1 MSTSWLGMTFRR
13 QKEEAP
19 NGKANSAAAANTAAA
34 DENTLREQAGENG
47 GGNSTAKLR
56 GDLQSVEDIYRAAGI
71 LNPRMGYSI
80 NKVVEMIH
88 SDHMRGL
95 PGEAKRAA
103 ILMALDAA
111 SVSVEEILRDATQRQ
126 EALQTYEAAQKKSF
140 EEYWARKAE
149 ANAQIQAETDRIVA
163 QNLERIQR
171 NRDEVSREKAE
182 FAKWQ
187 SMKHEEAERIS
198 EAVGLCSRPPA
209 AEAEAAPA
217 LPLNEVVAG
226 PKPS

>member
-13 QKEEAP
+13 PKEEVS
-19 NGKANSAAAANTAAA
+19 NGKANSTAAANSAAA
-34 DENTLREQAGENG
+34 DENTLRDQAGENG

-95 PGEAKRAA
+95 PGDAKRAA

-126 EALQTYEAAQKKSF
+126 EALQIYEAAQKKSF

-149 ANAQIQAETDRIVA
+149 ANGQIQTETDRIVA

-171 NRDEVSREKAE
+171 NQDEVSREKAE

-187 SMKHEEAERIS
+187 SMKHQEAERIS
-198 EAVGLCSRPPA
+198 EAVGLCSKPPA
-209 AEAEAAPA
+209 AEAEAGAA

-226 PKPS
+226 PKSS

>member
-1 MSTSWLGMTFRR
+1 MSTNWLGMTFRR
-13 QKEEAP
+13 QKEEAS
-19 NGKANSAAAANTAAA
+19 NGKANSTAAANSAAA
-34 DENTLREQAGENG
+34 DENTLRGQAGENG
-47 GGNSTAKLR
+47 AGDSTAKLR

-95 PGEAKRAA
+95 PGDAKRAA

-111 SVSVEEILRDATQRQ
+111 SISVEEILRDATQRQ

-187 SMKHEEAERIS
+187 SMKHQEAERIS
-198 EAVGLCSRPPA
+198 EAVGLCSKPPA
-209 AEAEAAPA
+209 AEAEAASAP
-217 LPLNEVVAG
+217 PLNEVVAG